1 MRFPDFG
8 DIGTDSVIVG
18 DIHVAIAAQVAVPV
32 EFIAAKELASG
43 QVADRGGREAQ
54 GCEVEAHVSRTK
66 TLFNETVKGNPH
78 VGDEGSREC
87 PHPIHCGG
95 PIQALERLLAS
106 LARAAEN
113 TIVVAIF
120 GAAVLSVA
128 SKDAVLLA
136 NDFID
141 PGDVVIELVFCEV
154 ARYGK
159 VWKGCS
165 GRRPNWGSWYSA

>member
-1 MRFPDFG
+1 SGKGIRLVPRLRRGVLPTGEIPDVGRTVQDVVDTAKVQASVKRVRFPNLC
-8 DIGTDSVIVG
+8 DIGADSIIVG
-18 DIHVAIAAQVAVPV
+18 DVDVAIATEVAVPV

-43 QVADRGGREAQ
+43 QLANRGGREAQ
-54 GCEVEAHVSRTK
+54 RCEVEAHVSRTK

-78 VGDEGSREC
+78 VADEGSREC

-106 LARAAEN
+106 LPRAAEN

-128 SKDAVLLA
+128 SKDAV
-136 NDFID
+136 
-141 PGDVVIELVFCEV
+141 
-154 ARYGK
+154 
-159 VWKGCS
+159 
-165 GRRPNWGSWYSA
+165 